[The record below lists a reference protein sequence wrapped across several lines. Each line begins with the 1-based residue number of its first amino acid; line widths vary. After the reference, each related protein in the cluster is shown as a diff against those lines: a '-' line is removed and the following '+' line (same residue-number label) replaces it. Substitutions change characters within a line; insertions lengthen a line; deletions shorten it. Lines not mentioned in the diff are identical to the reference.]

1 MHIGLIISRGERKGR
16 ISRAR
21 AIEQSP
27 AQPKYPGPFI
37 VMNLEAVLHC
47 LKEGAQTADARI
59 SQNREYDMLN
69 KISKQEAIANQILE
83 SKIKSRTLELP

>member
-1 MHIGLIISRGERKGR
+1 MHIGLIISRGEKKGR

-37 VMNLEAVLHC
+37 VMKLEAVLHR
-47 LKEGAQTADARI
+47 LKEGAQIADVRI

-69 KISKQEAIANQILE
+69 KFQSK
-83 SKIKSRTLELP
+83 KR